1 MGRDGAG
8 RVGRGAPAGGDV
20 VLLDGCGGRHDVR
33 GAAGRGHAGGGL
45 EAHERCD
52 DRHSYRKDGAYAGA
66 CGCLSRVWG
75 DETRARGSSGT
86 PRGSCPCRRCR
97 CGRDDAC
104 DCVVARSE
112 AESLCVDHVSN
123 RSVAHM
129 FNGKSGG
136 LWSMTQRHVPTRRT
150 RRSRGL
156 QPGPPS
162 SSPPVDRLHTPQ
174 ASRAAST
181 DRKHGSGLEPR
192 CASPTRVSL
201 FALLTARVH
210 ESTSPGR
217 RRRRRRL
224 PGGRFRCRVT
234 RAARSDPPPRPSL
247 TDTVPLPR
255 VDLTYPPTFLR
266 IRSRTHQEEA
276 QRRHERRAQVRGRGA
291 HPSIAFSF
299 PADGV
304 QRRASFP
311 PQSR

>member
-1 MGRDGAG
+1 MGETTLAT
-8 RVGRGAPAGGDV
+8 VSLRGVKP
-20 VLLDGCGGRHDVR
+20 R
-33 GAAGRGHAGGGL
+33 
-45 EAHERCD
+45 
-52 DRHSYRKDGAYAGA
+52 A
-66 CGCLSRVWG
+66 CAWTTSAIG
-75 DETRARGSSGT
+75 
-86 PRGSCPCRRCR
+86 
-97 CGRDDAC
+97 
-104 DCVVARSE
+104 
-112 AESLCVDHVSN
+112 
-123 RSVAHM
+123 
-129 FNGKSGG
+129 
-136 LWSMTQRHVPTRRT
+136 
-150 RRSRGL
+150 
-156 QPGPPS
+156 
-162 SSPPVDRLHTPQ
+162 RLHTCSMGKVEVYDSKNTSQHGGHGDPEGFNPARPQ
-174 ASRAAST
+174 APHLSTGSTLHKSRAAST

>member
-1 MGRDGAG
+1 MGETTLATVSLRGVKPRACAWTTSAIG
-8 RVGRGAPAGGDV
+8 RLHTYSMGNVEV
-20 VLLDGCGGRHDVR
+20 
-33 GAAGRGHAGGGL
+33 
-45 EAHERCD
+45 
-52 DRHSYRKDGAYAGA
+52 YA
-66 CGCLSRVWG
+66 SK
-75 DETRARGSSGT
+75 TRPNTADT
-86 PRGSCPCRRCR
+86 EIPRAS
-97 CGRDDAC
+97 
-104 DCVVARSE
+104 
-112 AESLCVDHVSN
+112 
-123 RSVAHM
+123 
-129 FNGKSGG
+129 
-136 LWSMTQRHVPTRRT
+136 TR
-150 RRSRGL
+150 
-156 QPGPPS
+156 PS

>member
-123 RSVAHM
+123 RSVAHI
-129 FNGKSGG
+129 FNGKRGG
-136 LWSMTQRHVPTRRT
+136 LCLKNTSQHCGHGDPEGFNAALKLPTCRPAPHSTSVESSKYRPQTWIRT
-150 RRSRGL
+150 GTKVRLTHTRVTIRPPDRESARIDFSRA
-156 QPGPPS
+156 PA
-162 SSPPVDRLHTPQ
+162 SSPSAARGEVSVSCHEGRAFGST
-174 ASRAAST
+174 AASVPH
-181 DRKHGSGLEPR
+181 RHRS
-192 CASPTRVSL
+192 
-201 FALLTARVH
+201 LTARGSDLSAH
-210 ESTSPGR
+210 LSSHSQSYSPR
-217 RRRRRRL
+217 RG
-224 PGGRFRCRVT
+224 P
-234 RAARSDPPPRPSL
+234 AA
-247 TDTVPLPR
+247 
-255 VDLTYPPTFLR
+255 
-266 IRSRTHQEEA
+266 A
-276 QRRHERRAQVRGRGA
+276 
-291 HPSIAFSF
+291 
-299 PADGV
+299 
-304 QRRASFP
+304 
-311 PQSR
+311 

>member
-20 VLLDGCGGRHDVR
+20 VLLDGCGGRHDAR

-123 RSVAHM
+123 RSVA
-129 FNGKSGG
+129 
-136 LWSMTQRHVPTRRT
+136 
-150 RRSRGL
+150 RGHGD
-156 QPGPPS
+156 P
-162 SSPPVDRLHTPQ
+162 RLHTPQ
-174 ASRAAST
+174 APTCRPAPHSTSVESSKYRPQTWIKTGTKVRLTHTRVTIRPPDRESARIDFSRAPASSPSAA
-181 DRKHGSGLEPR
+181 RGKVSVSCHEGRAFGSTA
-192 CASPTRVSL
+192 ASVPHRHRSV
-201 FALLTARVH
+201 TARGSDL
-210 ESTSPGR
+210 STHLSSHSQSYSPR
-217 RRRRRRL
+217 RG
-224 PGGRFRCRVT
+224 P
-234 RAARSDPPPRPSL
+234 AA
-247 TDTVPLPR
+247 
-255 VDLTYPPTFLR
+255 
-266 IRSRTHQEEA
+266 A
-276 QRRHERRAQVRGRGA
+276 
-291 HPSIAFSF
+291 
-299 PADGV
+299 
-304 QRRASFP
+304 
-311 PQSR
+311 

>member
-1 MGRDGAG
+1 MGETTLATVSLRGVKPRACAWTTSAIG
-8 RVGRGAPAGGDV
+8 RLHTCSMGKVEVYDSKNTSQHGG
-20 VLLDGCGGRHDVR
+20 H
-33 GAAGRGHAGGGL
+33 
-45 EAHERCD
+45 
-52 DRHSYRKDGAYAGA
+52 
-66 CGCLSRVWG
+66 G
-75 DETRARGSSGT
+75 DPEG
-86 PRGSCPCRRCR
+86 
-97 CGRDDAC
+97 
-104 DCVVARSE
+104 
-112 AESLCVDHVSN
+112 
-123 RSVAHM
+123 
-129 FNGKSGG
+129 FNN
-136 LWSMTQRHVPTRRT
+136 T
-150 RRSRGL
+150 
-156 QPGPPS
+156 S
-162 SSPPVDRLHTPQ
+162 SSPPVDLLHTPQ

-247 TDTVPLPR
+247 TDTVPLSR

>member
-1 MGRDGAG
+1 MEGAWDAMGQEGWVGAHL
-8 RVGRGAPAGGDV
+8 RGATSFFSTGAADTTT
-20 VLLDGCGGRHDVR
+20 REARR
-33 GAAGRGHAGGGL
+33 GAVTRAGALRLTSDATTDILIGRTVLTRG
-45 EAHERCD
+45 R
-52 DRHSYRKDGAYAGA
+52 AGA
-66 CGCLSRVWG
+66 C
-75 DETRARGSSGT
+75 RGFG
-86 PRGSCPCRRCR
+86 
-97 CGRDDAC
+97 A
-104 DCVVARSE
+104 
-112 AESLCVDHVSN
+112 
-123 RSVAHM
+123 
-129 FNGKSGG
+129 
-136 LWSMTQRHVPTRRT
+136 TRREHVAVQELLVEVVRAVGADVGETTLATVSLRGVKPRACAWTTSAIGRLHTCSMGKVEVYDSKT
-150 RRSRGL
+150 RPNTADTEIPRASTR
-156 QPGPPS
+156 P
-162 SSPPVDRLHTPQ
+162 PPVDRLHTPQ

>member
-1 MGRDGAG
+1 MRGPRQQS
-8 RVGRGAPAGGDV
+8 VG
-20 VLLDGCGGRHDVR
+20 C
-33 GAAGRGHAGGGL
+33 
-45 EAHERCD
+45 
-52 DRHSYRKDGAYAGA
+52 
-66 CGCLSRVWG
+66 
-75 DETRARGSSGT
+75 T
-86 PRGSCPCRRCR
+86 
-97 CGRDDAC
+97 
-104 DCVVARSE
+104 
-112 AESLCVDHVSN
+112 HVQWEKW
-123 RSVAHM
+123 R
-129 FNGKSGG
+129 
-136 LWSMTQRHVPTRRT
+136 SMTQKHVPTRRT

-156 QPGPPS
+156 EPAS

-174 ASRAAST
+174 VESSKYRPQTWIRTGTKVRLTHTRVTIRPPDRESARIDFSRAPAS
-181 DRKHGSGLEPR
+181 
-192 CASPTRVSL
+192 SPSAV
-201 FALLTARVH
+201 
-210 ESTSPGR
+210 
-217 RRRRRRL
+217 